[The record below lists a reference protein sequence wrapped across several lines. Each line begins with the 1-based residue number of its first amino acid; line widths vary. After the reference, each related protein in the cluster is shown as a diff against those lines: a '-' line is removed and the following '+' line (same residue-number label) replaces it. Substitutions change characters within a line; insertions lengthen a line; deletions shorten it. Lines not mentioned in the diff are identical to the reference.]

1 MIKKYII
8 GIALTLTVLN
18 TVCMASPA
26 EVLREQAD
34 ILREEGKTLDALNL
48 YNQALV
54 NFQQKHD
61 YNGILGVLSG
71 RLISWQHLFNH
82 EEDKV
87 YAILARKE
95 AESMLAI
102 AQEYGIHDRD
112 YWIHFLFGKSY
123 IFLKDF
129 KCAEVEFK
137 QAVDLYPH
145 NNAEKGDWLAHLG
158 EAIYKNGRKEEGERV
173 ILEGIQQ
180 IHAHRDVEDSFKINV
195 WISGAYLRLAKILI
209 RDQKIEQAKIYLSKG
224 EEIVLKD
231 PRLVIR
237 KQQLE
242 TLKKKINQ

>member
-1 MIKKYII
+1 M
-8 GIALTLTVLN
+8 TLTTLN
-18 TVCMASPA
+18 AVCMVDSA
-26 EVLREQAD
+26 EMLREQAD
-34 ILREEGKTLDALNL
+34 ILREKGKTLDALNL

-54 NFQQKHD
+54 SFQKRRD

-102 AQEYGIHDRD
+102 AQEHNIHNRD
-112 YWIHFLFGKSY
+112 YLIHFLFGKSC

-129 KCAEVEFK
+129 KCAEIEFK
-137 QAVDLYPH
+137 QAVDLYPQD
-145 NNAEKGDWLAHLG
+145 NAEKGDWLAHLG

-173 ILEGIQQ
+173 ILEGVQQ
-180 IHAHRDVEDSFKINV
+180 IQAHQDVEDAFKINV

-209 RDQKIEQAKIYLSKG
+209 SDQKSEQAKTYLSKG
-224 EEIVLKD
+224 EQIVLKD

-242 TLKKKINQ
+242 ILKKKMDQ